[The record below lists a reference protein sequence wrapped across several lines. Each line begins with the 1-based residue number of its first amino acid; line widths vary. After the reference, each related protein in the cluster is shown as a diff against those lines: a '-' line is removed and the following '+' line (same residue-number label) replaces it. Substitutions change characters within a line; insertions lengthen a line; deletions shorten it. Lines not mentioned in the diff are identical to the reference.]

1 MNNIKPL
8 RLILKKK
15 KLDPNDWEAVYQRGF
30 MYIDG
35 YLESC

>member
-8 RLILKKK
+8 RLILKK
-15 KLDPNDWEAVYQRGF
+15 KLDPNDWEAVYQRDF

-35 YLESC
+35 YLETC